1 MKMMSM
7 VGGLNPMRK
16 RNIGIVA
23 AFLGLMV
30 ATPSMAASDSNVT
43 VTSVGSQGGTAYIQ
57 TSTTASNG
65 CPFQTIYIDVSTESG
80 RAMFA
85 IALTA
90 RASSRP
96 IARIDYTGGGSAT
109 CVATLIQL

>member
-1 MKMMSM
+1 MKLLSM
-7 VGGLNPMRK
+7 VVALNQKRK
-16 RNIGIVA
+16 QNLRRGMV
-23 AFLGLMV
+23 FLGLMV
-30 ATPSMAASDSNVT
+30 ATPAMATTDSNVT

-90 RASSRP
+90 RASNRP
-96 IARIDYTGGGSAT
+96 IARIDYTGGSGAN

>member
-1 MKMMSM
+1 MKIMTMARR
-7 VGGLNPMRK
+7 LNPMRK
-16 RNIGIVA
+16 QNIKIGIA
-23 AFLGLMV
+23 SLGLMI

-90 RASSRP
+90 RASGRP